1 MTITQTFALI
11 SLIVMAVF
19 LIYLGYRFGN
29 KDGKNYGLELGMKLG
44 RSGLEP
50 TVRQL
55 QEKLDLARRD
65 YLRLDRQYHCARA
78 NAKLGQAE
86 RETLLQIA
94 SKLKV
99 ASATFGAINAKA
111 HTEQTMQLREKA
123 LALAELIEPSA
134 QERAA

>member
-1 MTITQTFALI
+1 MTIMQTFALI
-11 SLIVMAVF
+11 SLIAMAVF

-29 KDGKNYGLELGMKLG
+29 KDGRNYGMELGLKVG

-50 TVRQL
+50 TVRDL
-55 QEKLDLARRD
+55 QEKLHLARRD
-65 YLRLDRQYHCARA
+65 YCRLDRQYHCARA
-78 NAKLGQAE
+78 NAKLGKAE
-86 RETLLQIA
+86 RQTLLQIA

-111 HTEQTMQLREKA
+111 HTEQTMQLRDKA

>member
-1 MTITQTFALI
+1 MTITQTFAFI

-29 KDGKNYGLELGMKLG
+29 KDGRNYGMELGLKVG

-50 TVRQL
+50 TVREL
-55 QEKLDLARRD
+55 QEKLHLARRD
-65 YLRLDRQYHCARA
+65 YCRLDRQYHCARA
-78 NAKLGQAE
+78 NAKLGKAE
-86 RETLLQIA
+86 RQTLLQIA

-111 HTEQTMQLREKA
+111 HTEQTMQLHEKA

>member
-29 KDGKNYGLELGMKLG
+29 KDGRNYGMELGLKVG

-50 TVRQL
+50 TVRDL
-55 QEKLDLARRD
+55 QEKLHLARRD
-65 YLRLDRQYHCARA
+65 YHRLERQYHCARA
-78 NAKLGQAE
+78 NAKLGKAARQ
-86 RETLLQIA
+86 TLLQIA
-94 SKLKV
+94 SKLQV

-123 LALAELIEPSA
+123 LALADLIEPSA

>member
-1 MTITQTFALI
+1 MTITQTFAFI

-19 LIYLGYRFGN
+19 LIYLGYRFGI

-44 RSGLEP
+44 RRGLEP
-50 TVRQL
+50 TVREL
-55 QEKLDLARRD
+55 QDKLHLARRD

-78 NAKLGQAE
+78 NAKLGTAE
-86 RETLLQIA
+86 RQTLLQIA

-111 HTEQTMQLREKA
+111 HIEQTMQLREKA

>member
-1 MTITQTFALI
+1 MTIMQTFALI
-11 SLIVMAVF
+11 SLIAMAVF
-19 LIYLGYRFGN
+19 LIYLGYRFGS
-29 KDGKNYGLELGMKLG
+29 KDGKNYGIELGMKLG

-50 TVRQL
+50 TLREL
-55 QEKLDLARRD
+55 QEKLHLARRD
-65 YLRLDRQYHCARA
+65 YSRLDRQYHCARA
-78 NAKLGQAE
+78 NAKLGTAE
-86 RETLLQIA
+86 RQTLLQIA

-123 LALAELIEPSA
+123 LALAELIEPGA

>member
-29 KDGKNYGLELGMKLG
+29 KDGRNYGMELGLKVG

-50 TVRQL
+50 TVRDL
-55 QEKLDLARRD
+55 QEKLLLARRD
-65 YLRLDRQYHCARA
+65 YHRLDRQYYCARA

-86 RETLLQIA
+86 RLTLLQIA

>member
-29 KDGKNYGLELGMKLG
+29 KDGRNYGMELGLKVG

-50 TVRQL
+50 TVRDL
-55 QEKLDLARRD
+55 QEKLLLARRD
-65 YLRLDRQYHCARA
+65 YHRLDRQYYCARA

-86 RETLLQIA
+86 RLTLLQIA

-123 LALAELIEPSA
+123 LALDELIEPSA